1 MDNDKKYICVEIDG
15 KKVRLEVNSDG
26 TYRKCDE
33 ESAFTRAE
41 SEQSGNEEFYQSPS
55 ETKEKNENKKHKF
68 KFFKREKNAWE
79 FFPTTSFCILLY
91 LCLGFIWNL
100 WHPGWI
106 VFLLVPMVVSILE
119 DGLKGFPYP
128 IFVVAVYLCLG
139 FIWNLWHPGW
149 LIFFT
154 IPIYYAILSG
164 KSFRAFMHAMYP
176 LFTVIV
182 YLVLGFTWNLWHP
195 GWLVFLS
202 IPVFNGFAEMVRHSK
217 NK

>member
-1 MDNDKKYICVEIDG
+1 MSNEKKYIYVETDG
-15 KKVRLEVNSDG
+15 KKVRLEEQADG

-33 ESAFTRAE
+33 DCAFTAE
-41 SEQSGNEEFYQSPS
+41 EAAEFHQSPQ
-55 ETKEKNENKKHKF
+55 ENNQKHKF
-68 KFFKREKNAWE
+68 KFSFKREKNAWE

-106 VFLLVPMVVSILE
+106 VFLLVPMIVSILE
-119 DGLKGFPYP
+119 NGLKGFPYP
-128 IFVVAVYLCLG
+128 VFAAAVYLCLG
-139 FIWNLWHPGW
+139 FIWGLWHPGW

-164 KSFRAFMHAMYP
+164 KSFSALLHAMYP

-182 YLVLGFTWNLWHP
+182 YLVLGFAWNLWHP
-195 GWLVFLS
+195 GWLIFLS
-202 IPVFNGFAEMVRHSK
+202 IPVFNGFAEMVRHAG
-217 NK
+217 NKK